1 MFKEEYKNE
10 KLCNNLTNFG
20 EKVKKVN
27 LEIQVDLSQ
36 DREEKEIKL
45 PFIIKKKT
53 LPNIQNRK
61 KLRKKLVQ
69 IGNFCQSIYNNSN
82 VTMNNTKTVEDVL
95 NDSKLKAIND
105 IKNDY
110 FINQNQ
116 SNKEEN
122 NISINVNENININ
135 NNNNCNNNINYKKLI
150 LNKLNRKSFKS
161 IDVKLNYKNINNNN
175 EEKFTYLTTTYE
187 RPVKKP
193 NNNNIH
199 YSIDNGLKRKMKYN
213 YGDYASNKLIINHP
227 KLYVLNN
234 NKRENKFEKLPII
247 NRGYKRLNIVEE
259 FSKLLPDKIVLTNEE
274 KRNKYDEY
282 MKMKELKELVK

>member
-36 DREEKEIKL
+36 DKEEKEIKL
-45 PFIIKKKT
+45 PFIIKKKI

-82 VTMNNTKTVEDVL
+82 TTINNTKTMEDIL
-95 NDSKLKAIND
+95 NDSKLKAIKD
-105 IKNDY
+105 IKNDF

-122 NISINVNENININ
+122 NNSININENIN
-135 NNNNCNNNINYKKLI
+135 NNNNFNNNINYKKLI

-161 IDVKLNYKNINNNN
+161 IDIKLNYKNINNNN

-187 RPVKKP
+187 RPVKKQ
-193 NNNNIH
+193 NKNNIH

-213 YGDYASNKLIINHP
+213 FADYASNKLIINHP
-227 KLYVLNN
+227 QLYILNN
-234 NKRENKFEKLPII
+234 NKRENKIEKLPVI

-274 KRNKYDEY
+274 KRNKYDDY
-282 MKMKELKELVK
+282 MKMKELKEFGK

>member
-27 LEIQVDLSQ
+27 LEIQVDLCQ
-36 DREEKEIKL
+36 DKEEKEIKL
-45 PFIIKKKT
+45 PFIIKKKIQ
-53 LPNIQNRK
+53 PNIQNRK
-61 KLRKKLVQ
+61 KLRRKLVQ

-82 VTMNNTKTVEDVL
+82 TTMNNTKTMEDLL
-95 NDSKLKAIND
+95 NNSKLKAIDD

-116 SNKEEN
+116 SNKEQH
-122 NISINVNENININ
+122 NISININENSNNFNNLN
-135 NNNNCNNNINYKKLI
+135 NNVNYKKLI

-161 IDVKLNYKNINNNN
+161 IDVKLNNKNNNN

-187 RPVKKP
+187 KNPKKD
-193 NNNNIH
+193 NIH
-199 YSIDNGLKRKMKYN
+199 YSIDNSLKRKMKYN

-227 KLYVLNN
+227 KLYILNN
-234 NKRENKFEKLPII
+234 NKRGNIIEKLPII
-247 NRGYKRLNIVEE
+247 NKGYKRFNIVEE
-259 FSKLLPDKIVLTNEE
+259 FSKLIPDKIVPTNEE

-282 MKMKELKELVK
+282 MKMKELKELNNF

>member
-1 MFKEEYKNE
+1 MFEEYKNE
-10 KLCNNLTNFG
+10 KLYNNLSNLG

-36 DREEKEIKL
+36 EKEEKEIKL
-45 PFIIKKKT
+45 PFIIKKRIQ
-53 LPNIQNRK
+53 PNFQNRK

-82 VTMNNTKTVEDVL
+82 ITMNNTKTMEDIL

-116 SNKEEN
+116 SNKEEKEN
-122 NISINVNENININ
+122 NTNISININEN
-135 NNNNCNNNINYKKLI
+135 NNNNNFYNKLNYKKLI

-161 IDVKLNYKNINNNN
+161 IDIKLNNKNNNN
-175 EEKFTYLTTTYE
+175 EEKFTYLTTTYD
-187 RPVKKP
+187 RNIKKE
-193 NNNNIH
+193 NKNNIH
-199 YSIDNGLKRKMKYN
+199 YSIDNGLKRKLKYN

-227 KLYVLNN
+227 KLYILNN
-234 NKRENKFEKLPII
+234 NKRENKIEKLPII
-247 NRGYKRLNIVEE
+247 NRGYKRLNLVEE
-259 FSKLLPDKIVLTNEE
+259 FSKLIPDKIVLTNEE
-274 KRNKYDEY
+274 KRNRYDEY
-282 MKMKELKELVK
+282 MKMKELKELGK